1 MSNDYLLDACAV
13 IAYFET
19 EPGEEVV
26 VQHLKEATHGNERLF
41 IHAATLYEVYYQ
53 YLRDEGAPKAAEV
66 WNDVLAL
73 PVTVLYTLD
82 EAFLKQ
88 AAEFKAQHK
97 MSVADSF
104 LLSQAK
110 RLDASVITSD
120 HHKFDA
126 VERAGLCR
134 FTWMR

>member
-1 MSNDYLLDACAV
+1 MNLYILDACAI
-13 IAYFET
+13 IAFIKL
-19 EPGEEVV
+19 EPGYERVASCFDEVDV
-26 VQHLKEATHGNERLF
+26 GMARMHL
-41 IHAATLYEVYYQ
+41 HAATLYEVYYQ
-53 YLRDEGAPKAAEV
+53 YLRDEGMPVAEKI
-66 WNDVLAL
+66 WQDVLSM
-73 PVTVLYTLD
+73 PVTLHHTFD

-88 AAEFKAQHK
+88 AAEFKARHK

-110 RLDASVITSD
+110 RLDASVITSA
-120 HHKFDA
+120 HHEFDA